1 MNSLFQPIR
10 AGLCFQIQL
19 GKGPLRPVNWFNRV
33 RFGLQLHKIHL
44 QCIYNILKNKDYF
57 QK

>member
-19 GKGPLRPVNWFNRV
+19 GKGPLRPVAVDLIRIGNCI
-33 RFGLQLHKIHL
+33 RFT
-44 QCIYNILKNKDYF
+44 CINIV